1 MEWISPPEAV
11 QNAGTPTGCVRSGR
25 RWGAIRGTNAP
36 SSALNGCDAS
46 GVWRPASQLLG
57 DDADALSMRNLRGLN
72 PTGAAKPRA
81 AGQIAKD
88 TRRKC
93 SPVTVH
99 ADNLVD
105 SALFIE
111 LAAVKRGKL
120 R

>member
-1 MEWISPPEAV
+1 
-11 QNAGTPTGCVRSGR
+11 
-25 RWGAIRGTNAP
+25 
-36 SSALNGCDAS
+36 
-46 GVWRPASQLLG
+46 G

-72 PTGAAKPRA
+72 PTSAAKPRA
-81 AGQIAKD
+81 AGQFAKN

-105 SALFIE
+105 SALFTE